1 MIKEL
6 IVNGEIG
13 LFNSELIP
21 LGFAGE
27 NNGLRPQHIFGGTLL
42 KNDPLNVSRA
52 KGLKVQGMEEGGGNS
67 GFAVKDD
74 ELLNL
79 GQMALDVKLR
89 GHETSEIL
97 FGFWTER
104 EKRLLRLGGLG
115 FFALG

>member
-27 NNGLRPQHIFGGTLL
+27 NNGLGLWHIFGGALL
-42 KNDPLNVSRA
+42 KDDPLNVSRA
-52 KGLKVQGMEEGGGNS
+52 EGLKAQGMEEGGGNS
-67 GFAVKDD
+67 RFTVKDD

-79 GQMALDVKLR
+79 GQMTVDVELR
-89 GHETSEIL
+89 SHETSEIL

-104 EKRLLRLGGLG
+104 EKRFLYLGGLS